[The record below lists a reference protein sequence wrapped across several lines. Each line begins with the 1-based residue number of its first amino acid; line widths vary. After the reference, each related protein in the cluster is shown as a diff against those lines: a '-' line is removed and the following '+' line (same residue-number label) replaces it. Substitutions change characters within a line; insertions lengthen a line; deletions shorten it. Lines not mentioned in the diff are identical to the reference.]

1 MRESFLKYLQ
11 FERRYSPHT
20 IRSYSDDLVAFEA
33 FLNSEFQT
41 AKSEKAQTLEIRQW
55 LFSLTSSGLA
65 PRTVNRKLA
74 TLRSYFKF
82 LLRDGV
88 IDQNPMAPIRPL
100 KVNRRL
106 PQFVTENEMVR
117 MLDQFEFDD
126 TREGRR
132 DRLVMELLYGTGI
145 RLAELIALDVG
156 DVSLTAGTLRVL
168 GKRSKERLIPYPSG
182 LQPLLEKYLEQ
193 HSEGHENVPL
203 IVTDKGDRAY
213 PMFIYRIVN
222 HYLKTFTTADK
233 KSPHVLRH
241 TFATH
246 LLNKGAE
253 LNAVKDLLGH
263 ANLAATQVYT
273 HNSIEKLKAVYE
285 KAHPK
290 A

>member
-1 MRESFLKYLQ
+1 SF
-11 FERRYSPHT
+11 E
-20 IRSYSDDLVAFEA
+20 D
-33 FLNSEFQT
+33 FLLSEFNI
-41 AKSEKAQTLEIRQW
+41 EKTENAETLEIRQW
-55 LFSLTSSGLA
+55 LFSLTSAGLA
-65 PRTVNRKLA
+65 ARTVNRKLA

-82 LLRDGV
+82 LLRNGV
-88 IDQNPMAPIRPL
+88 ISQNPMAPIRPL
-100 KVNRRL
+100 KVSRRL
-106 PQFVTENEMVR
+106 PQFVTENEMIR
-117 MLDQFEFDD
+117 MLDKFEFDD
-126 TREGRR
+126 TPEGRR

-145 RLAELIALDVG
+145 RLAELISLNIG
-156 DVSLTAGTLRVL
+156 DVSLTSGTLRVL
-168 GKRSKERLIPYPSG
+168 GKRSKERVIPFPSG
-182 LQPLLEKYLEQ
+182 IEELLEKCMKDREAT
-193 HSEGHENVPL
+193 HENDPL
-203 IVTDKGDRAY
+203 IVTDKGERAY
-213 PMFIYRIVN
+213 AMFIYRIVN

>member
-1 MRESFLKYLQ
+1 MRESFLKYLRY
-11 FERRYSPHT
+11 ERRYSPHT
-20 IRSYSDDLVAFEA
+20 IRSYNDDLAAYEQ
-33 FLNSEFQT
+33 FLVSEFGT
-41 AKSEKAQTLEIRQW
+41 TDPENAQALEVRQW
-55 LFSLTSSGLA
+55 LFSLSSAGFA
-65 PRTVNRKLA
+65 PRTINRKLA
-74 TLRSYFKF
+74 TLRSYYKF
-82 LLRDGV
+82 LLRQKV
-88 IDQNPMAPIRPL
+88 ISKSPMTQIRPL

-106 PQFVTENEMVR
+106 PQFITENEMVR

-126 TREGRR
+126 SVAGRR

-145 RLAELIALDVG
+145 RLAELLGLDIG
-156 DVSLTAGTLRVL
+156 DVSLEAGTIRVL
-168 GKRSKERLIPYPSG
+168 GKRSKERLIPYPNG
-182 LQPLLEKYLEQ
+182 LQPIITKYLDERNNTDD
-193 HSEGHENVPL
+193 SAPL
-203 IVTDKGDRAY
+203 IVTDKGERAY

-273 HNSIEKLKAVYE
+273 HNSIERLKAVYD